1 MCFNSNELPTV
12 TNEDGAEMT
21 PIAGPVLD
29 YQSVMVDDGT
39 GSSVTALFKLGVQLA
54 EMPAEDARAFVAGLP
69 TEAFDKIGALLE
81 FSLNSQI
88 GRLSVVM
95 SGTCPTKLYKAYD
108 YFVERANAD
117 GYEAVYADL
126 DEEINGLLG

>member
-1 MCFNSNELPTV
+1 VLLYTHKELDKQTERKQTTMCFNSNELPTV

-54 EMPAEDARAFVAGLP
+54 EIV
-69 TEAFDKIGALLE
+69 ALL
-81 FSLNSQI
+81 
-88 GRLSVVM
+88 GH
-95 SGTCPTKLYKAYD
+95 
-108 YFVERANAD
+108 
-117 GYEAVYADL
+117 
-126 DEEINGLLG
+126 